1 MPGEAPALSVIVLV
15 PDRLESVAQTLES
28 LRAQDIRAQMEL
40 VFVAPVANLEIDA
53 ETRAAFARIQVVH
66 CLEWRSTAASR
77 IAGIRVAAAPV
88 VAMVEDHCFPAPGW
102 ASALVRAHREPWAA
116 VGPAMLNANPRS
128 VLSWVNLA
136 IEYGPWLWPI
146 ARGPVG
152 HVPGH
157 NSSYKRDRLLE
168 FGDRLEA
175 LFEAESVLH
184 WELQRGG
191 HQVAME
197 PDARSRHQNFAQFWP
212 TLGLRFHGGRHF
224 AANRALDWPLARR
237 LAYAVAWPLI
247 PLLRTA
253 RTLGHMRRA
262 APRRVTPAFVA
273 MLLLMLVAD
282 ALGEATGYAW
292 GHGNSVER
300 LNDLE
305 FNRRRF
311 LAVGDEAALAEP
323 G

>member
-1 MPGEAPALSVIVLV
+1 MSADAPALSVIVLV
-15 PDRLESVAQTLES
+15 PDRLASVAETLQS
-28 LRAQDIRAQMEL
+28 LRAQDIRARMEL
-40 VFVAPVANLEIDA
+40 VFVTPVATLAIDP
-53 ETRAAFARIQVVH
+53 ETRAAFANVQVVH
-66 CLEWRSTAASR
+66 YPEWRSTAASR
-77 IAGIRVAAAPV
+77 IAGVRAATAPV
-88 VAMVEDHCFPAPGW
+88 VAMVEDHCFPTPGW

-116 VGPAMLNANPRS
+116 VGPAVLNANPKS

-146 ARGPVG
+146 ARGPVE

-157 NSSYKRDRLLE
+157 NSSYKRDRLLQ

-184 WELQRGG
+184 WELRRGG
-191 HQVAME
+191 QVVAME
-197 PDARSRHQNFAQFWP
+197 PEARSRHQNFARFKP

-224 AANRALDWPLARR
+224 AANRALDWPVARR
-237 LAYAVAWPLI
+237 LAYALASPLI

-253 RTLGHMRRA
+253 RTIGHIRRA
-262 APRRVTPAFVA
+262 APRRLTPGFVA
-273 MLLLMLVAD
+273 ALLLMLVVD
-282 ALGEATGYAW
+282 GFGEAMGYAF
-292 GHGNSVER
+292 GHGRSVER

-311 LAVGDEAALAEP
+311 LAVGDDTTLS
-323 G
+323 

>member
-1 MPGEAPALSVIVLV
+1 MSAEAPALSVIVLV
-15 PDRLESVAQTLES
+15 PDRLQGVAETLES
-28 LRAQDIRAQMEL
+28 LRAQDIRARMEL
-40 VFVAPVANLEIDA
+40 VFVTPVATLEIDP
-53 ETRAAFARIQVVH
+53 ETRAAFASVQVIH
-66 CLEWRSTAASR
+66 CPEWRSTAASR
-77 IAGIRVAAAPV
+77 IAGIRVATAPV

-102 ASALVRAHREPWAA
+102 ASALVHAHREPWAA
-116 VGPAMLNANPRS
+116 VGPAILNANPKS

-146 ARGPVG
+146 ARGPVD

-184 WELQRGG
+184 WELRRGG
-191 HQVAME
+191 HLVAME
-197 PDARSRHQNFAQFWP
+197 PEARSRHQNFARFWP

-224 AANRALDWPLARR
+224 AANRSLDWPIARR
-237 LAYAVAWPLI
+237 LGYALASPLI
-247 PLLRTA
+247 PLLRAA

-262 APRRVTPAFVA
+262 APRRITPGFVA
-273 MLLLMLVAD
+273 ALLLMLVVD
-282 ALGEATGYAW
+282 GFGETMGYAF
-292 GHGNSVER
+292 GHGRSVER
-300 LNDLE
+300 LTDLE

-311 LAVGDEAALAEP
+311 LAVGDEAALS
-323 G
+323 

>member
-1 MPGEAPALSVIVLV
+1 MSGEAPALSVIVLV
-15 PDRLESVAQTLES
+15 PDRLESVAETLES
-28 LRAQDIRAQMEL
+28 LRAQDIRARMEL
-40 VFVAPVANLEIDA
+40 VFVTPVVTLEIDP
-53 ETRAAFARIQVVH
+53 ETRAAFANVQVIRYS
-66 CLEWRSTAASR
+66 EWRSTAASR
-77 IAGIRVAAAPV
+77 IAGIRVATAPV
-88 VAMVEDHCFPAPGW
+88 VAMVEDHCFPTPGW

-116 VGPAMLNANPRS
+116 VGPAILNANPNS

-146 ARGPVG
+146 ARGPAD

-197 PDARSRHQNFAQFWP
+197 PDARSRHQNFAQFGP
-212 TLGLRFHGGRHF
+212 TIGLRFHGGRHF
-224 AANRALDWPLARR
+224 AANRSLDWPVARR
-237 LAYAVAWPLI
+237 LGYALASPLI

-262 APRRVTPAFVA
+262 APRRVTPGFVA
-273 MLLLMLVAD
+273 ALLLMLVVD
-282 ALGEATGYAW
+282 GFGETMGYAS
-292 GHGNSVER
+292 GHGRSVER

-311 LAVGDEAALAEP
+311 LAVGDETVLS
-323 G
+323 

>member
-1 MPGEAPALSVIVLV
+1 MPVEAPALSVIVLV
-15 PDRLESVAQTLES
+15 PDRLESVAETLES
-28 LRAQDIRAQMEL
+28 LRAQDIRARMEL
-40 VFVAPVANLEIDA
+40 VFVAPVGTLEIDPT
-53 ETRAAFARIQVVH
+53 TRAAFANVQVVH
-66 CLEWRSTAASR
+66 YPEWRSTAASR
-77 IAGIRVAAAPV
+77 IVGIRVATAPV
-88 VAMVEDHCFPAPGW
+88 VAMVEDHCFPTPGW

-116 VGPAMLNANPRS
+116 VGPAILNANPTS

-146 ARGPVG
+146 ARGPVD

-184 WELQRGG
+184 WELRRDG
-191 HQVAME
+191 HLVAME
-197 PDARSRHQNFAQFWP
+197 PEARSRHQNFAQFGP

-237 LAYAVAWPLI
+237 LGYALASPLI

-262 APRRVTPAFVA
+262 APRRVTPRFVA
-273 MLLLMLVAD
+273 ALLLMLVVD
-282 ALGEATGYAW
+282 GFGETMGYAF
-292 GHGNSVER
+292 GHGRSVER

-311 LAVGDEAALAEP
+311 LAVGDEAALS
-323 G
+323 

>member
-1 MPGEAPALSVIVLV
+1 MPAEVPALSVIVLV
-15 PDRLESVAQTLES
+15 PDRLQSVAATLES
-28 LRAQDIRAQMEL
+28 LRAQDIHAQMEL
-40 VFVAPVANLEIDA
+40 VFVTPVANLDVDS
-53 ETRAAFARIQVVH
+53 ETRAGFAAIQVIYH
-66 CLEWRSTAASR
+66 ADWRSTAASR
-77 IAGIRVAAAPV
+77 IAGIHAATAPV
-88 VAMVEDHCFPAPGW
+88 VAMVEDHCFPTPGW

-116 VGPAMLNANPRS
+116 VGPAILNANPSS

-146 ARGPVG
+146 ARGPVA

-157 NSSYKRDRLLE
+157 NSSYKRERLLAY
-168 FGDRLEA
+168 GDRLEA

-197 PDARSRHQNFAQFWP
+197 PDARSRHQNFAQVSP
-212 TLGLRFHGGRHF
+212 TFELRFHGGRHF
-224 AANRALDWPLARR
+224 AAHRALEWPFAKRLGYALAS
-237 LAYAVAWPLI
+237 PLI

-273 MLLLMLVAD
+273 ALLLMLVVD
-282 ALGEATGYAW
+282 ALGEATGYAF
-292 GHGNSVER
+292 GHGDSVNR

-311 LAVGDEAALAEP
+311 LAVGDDAVRS
-323 G
+323 

>member
-1 MPGEAPALSVIVLV
+1 MSGEAAALSVIVLV
-15 PDRLESVAQTLES
+15 PDRIESVAETLES
-28 LRAQDIRAQMEL
+28 LRAQDLRARMEL
-40 VFVAPVANLEIDA
+40 VFVTPVATLEIDP
-53 ETRAAFARIQVVH
+53 ETRAAFANVQVIH
-66 CLEWRSTAASR
+66 YPDWRSTAASR
-77 IAGIRVAAAPV
+77 IAGIRVATAPV
-88 VAMVEDHCFPAPGW
+88 VAMVEDHCFPTPGW
-102 ASALVRAHREPWAA
+102 ASALVRAHAEPWAA
-116 VGPAMLNANPRS
+116 VGPAILNANPNS

-146 ARGPVG
+146 VRGPVD

-157 NSSYKRDRLLE
+157 NSSYKRDLLLD

-184 WELQRGG
+184 WELRRGG
-191 HQVAME
+191 HQVGME
-197 PDARSRHQNFAQFWP
+197 PDARSRHQNFGRFWP

-224 AANRALDWPLARR
+224 AANRALDWSFARR
-237 LAYAVAWPLI
+237 LAYALASPLI
-247 PLLRTA
+247 PLLRTV

-273 MLLLMLVAD
+273 ALLLMLVVD
-282 ALGEATGYAW
+282 ALGEAMGYAT
-292 GHGNSVER
+292 GHGRSVER

-311 LAVGDEAALAEP
+311 LAVGDEPALS
-323 G
+323 

>member
-1 MPGEAPALSVIVLV
+1 MSDDAPALSVIVLV
-15 PDRLESVAQTLES
+15 PDRLDGVAAALES
-28 LRAQDIRAQMEL
+28 LRAQDIHGQIEL
-40 VFVAPVANLEIDA
+40 VFVTPVASLDVGRD
-53 ETRAAFARIQVVH
+53 TSDGFAAIQVIH
-66 CLEWRSTAASR
+66 YPEWRSTAASR
-77 IAGIRVAAAPV
+77 IAGIRAARAAV
-88 VAMVEDHCFPAPGW
+88 VAMVEDHCFPTPGW

-116 VGPAMLNANPRS
+116 VGPAILNANPNS

-146 ARGPVG
+146 ARGPVA

-157 NSSYKRDRLLE
+157 NSSYKRDRLLQ

-184 WELQRGG
+184 WELQRTG

-197 PDARSRHQNFAQFWP
+197 PDARSRHQNFAQLRP
-212 TLGLRFHGGRHF
+212 TVGLRFHGGRHF
-224 AANRALDWPLARR
+224 AAHRALDWPLARR
-237 LAYAVAWPLI
+237 LGYAVASPLI
-247 PLLRTA
+247 PLLRMA

-262 APRRVTPAFVA
+262 APRRVTAAFVA
-273 MLLLMLVAD
+273 ALLLMLVVD
-282 ALGEATGYAW
+282 ALGEAAGYAF
-292 GHGNSVER
+292 GHGGSVER

-311 LAVGDEAALAEP
+311 LAVGDEAARS
-323 G
+323 